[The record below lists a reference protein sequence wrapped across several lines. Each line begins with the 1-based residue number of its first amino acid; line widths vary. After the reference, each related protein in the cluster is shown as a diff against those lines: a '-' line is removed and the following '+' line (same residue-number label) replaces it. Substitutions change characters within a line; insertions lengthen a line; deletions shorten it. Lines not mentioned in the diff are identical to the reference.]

1 MTIEESAGTKV
12 SFMKSKICQLSV
24 LFTATLLIAAMTV
37 SAQEQ
42 QTSMDKGLKAKFGIK
57 GGLNLTNLYSSEAN
71 TDHMK
76 AGFNAGVFA
85 KLPVTKGFS
94 IQPEVLYSLKGAK
107 ESYSNFVQGDGEY
120 RFNLGYIEVP
130 VLAVI
135 NLAPNFNLQAG
146 GYAAYLVNANV
157 KNVDD
162 QGTIQG
168 AQDISTSDFKKWD
181 FGLVGGLGFD
191 IENFTIGARY
201 NYGLTQIGKSGN
213 LAGDLAGNAKNAGFS
228 LYVGFG
234 F

>member
-1 MTIEESAGTKV
+1 
-12 SFMKSKICQLSV
+12 MKLQIRQLSV
-24 LFTATLLIAAMTV
+24 LFTATLLIAGMTV

-42 QTSMDKGLKAKFGIK
+42 QTSMDNGMKAKFGIK

-76 AGFNAGVFA
+76 LGFNAGVFA

-120 RFNLGYIEVP
+120 RFNLGYVEVP
-130 VLAVI
+130 ILAVV
-135 NLAPNFNLQAG
+135 NLAPNFNIQLG

-162 QGTIQG
+162 NGTIQG
-168 AQDISTSDFKKWD
+168 ASDLSTSDFKKFD
-181 FGLVGGLGFD
+181 YGLVGGVGFD
-191 IENFTIGARY
+191 VENFTIGARY
-201 NYGLTQIGKSGN
+201 NYGLAKIGKSGS
-213 LAGDLAGNAKNAGFS
+213 LAGDLAGDAKNAGFS